1 MNNKRVKGTR
11 KKFARLLD
19 RSRSD

>member
-1 MNNKRVKGTR
+1 VKGTR